1 MIGMVVWGCKERL
14 FRLFLPL
21 GRETHQ
27 SESHSETEAGV
38 EPANLFQFQEVVSP
52 YSEEVSPKGE
62 VRLSSLLRVDQ
73 STP

>member
-1 MIGMVVWGCKERL
+1 MVVWGCKERL

-52 YSEEVSPKGE
+52 FPRLEVNPKGE

-73 STP
+73 STL